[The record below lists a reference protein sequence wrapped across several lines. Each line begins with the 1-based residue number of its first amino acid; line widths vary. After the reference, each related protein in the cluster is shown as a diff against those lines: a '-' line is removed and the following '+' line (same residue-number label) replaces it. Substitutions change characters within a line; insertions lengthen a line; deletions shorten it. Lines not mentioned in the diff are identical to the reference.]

1 MRLYRNG
8 GGMKFDMTPPEKR
21 DDASM
26 VVPGLDWLP
35 ETTVTGLAN
44 FGEED
49 EDGEKTIMKRKEL
62 LRKVEK
68 RPVTVHRLAVSGLD
82 AATGVFDLEVRCSGG
97 TYVRT
102 LIEDIGRE
110 VGSAAHMTALERT
123 RHGPFCSE
131 AEAALAKANGDVGAA
146 RYVLPVVQEEFANP
160 ARLMEAVDEA
170 GSALGEVRDVKR

>member
-1 MRLYRNG
+1 MLSLSLLCMRLYRNG

-68 RPVTVHRLAVSGLD
+68 RPVTKKGGSYWVAQGMVLGWVGMLGAV
-82 AATGVFDLEVRCSGG
+82 T
-97 TYVRT
+97 TN
-102 LIEDIGRE
+102 
-110 VGSAAHMTALERT
+110 ALER
-123 RHGPFCSE
+123 
-131 AEAALAKANGDVGAA
+131 L
-146 RYVLPVVQEEFANP
+146 
-160 ARLMEAVDEA
+160 
-170 GSALGEVRDVKR
+170 

>member
-49 EDGEKTIMKRKEL
+49 EDGEME
-62 LRKVEK
+62 
-68 RPVTVHRLAVSGLD
+68 
-82 AATGVFDLEVRCSGG
+82 
-97 TYVRT
+97 
-102 LIEDIGRE
+102 
-110 VGSAAHMTALERT
+110 
-123 RHGPFCSE
+123 
-131 AEAALAKANGDVGAA
+131 ALAIDF
-146 RYVLPVVQEEFANP
+146 EEFEEAMWSIDATESGASREQTLHVWRN
-160 ARLMEAVDEA
+160 RLLLLWQPIWD
-170 GSALGEVRDVKR
+170 DPQW

>member
-1 MRLYRNG
+1 MPTDRYALSLLCMCLYRNG

-68 RPVTVHRLAVSGLD
+68 RPVTKKGGSYWVAQGMVLGWVGMLGAV
-82 AATGVFDLEVRCSGG
+82 T
-97 TYVRT
+97 TN
-102 LIEDIGRE
+102 
-110 VGSAAHMTALERT
+110 ALER
-123 RHGPFCSE
+123 
-131 AEAALAKANGDVGAA
+131 L
-146 RYVLPVVQEEFANP
+146 
-160 ARLMEAVDEA
+160 
-170 GSALGEVRDVKR
+170 